1 MRFTL
6 ETNVFTFFDQIFS
19 YVDVTDLA
27 RCACVCRSWKVLT
40 QASALWS
47 RVSKR
52 ITTQIEYSQNLSEL
66 IPGWELTQ
74 LSLPVT

>member
-6 ETNVFTFFDQIFS
+6 EKNDFTFFDQIFS
-19 YVDVTDLA
+19 YIDVTDLA

-47 RVSKR
+47 RVGKR
-52 ITTQIEYSQNLSEL
+52 MTTQILYCQNLSEFECT
-66 IPGWELTQ
+66 WSNKQ
-74 LSLPVT
+74 KR